1 MLMLAPTLA
10 VGENASMSQRAMPFI
25 FLNMAGEMAYILEQR
40 LIVSLFKRKN
50 RVGGYTQRVSQQR
63 CRQVLSDVLRVVF
76 NDKFLTK
83 LFDPQEQYS
92 RSSLRQYFEKM
103 AHSSVMRLNE
113 SSMDRLFDMMTMTV
127 KYQMLSVDEPR
138 YLINITVNH
147 LNGVRQIINYNPEL
161 VGSVN
166 YAHELLMNAFKE
178 TQTWEMS
185 LIRNALLNHF
195 QDLHIRVSQMMR
207 IGLQTDDGRFFL
219 LGNDVTMPYGS
230 VPPGSLRYYEK
241 GQLSRI
247 ATFVLNENYQIAS
260 YPYSSFMDNAKR
272 CTVLGDNIFHGDH
285 GPVGEEAQPD
295 DAGKGTSDAD
305 EMVLLSKLI
314 NRSEATGDGDNF
326 VLNLFENNSDNE
338 ETKAG
343 ASQDEKRKKST
354 KIKSTTSGQSETSS
368 TGKVNVLKPK
378 SLADKM
384 QEMDIKSNKPTA
396 TRSRGEQMLQM
407 MDEPKASTVNSQ
419 RSGRS
424 RSGSRKSL
432 RNRAPSATRKS

>member
-1 MLMLAPTLA
+1 
-10 VGENASMSQRAMPFI
+10 MSQRAMPFI

-166 YAHELLMNAFKE
+166 YAHEL
-178 TQTWEMS
+178 
-185 LIRNALLNHF
+185 
-195 QDLHIRVSQMMR
+195 
-207 IGLQTDDGRFFL
+207 
-219 LGNDVTMPYGS
+219 VTIE
-230 VPPGSLRYYEK
+230 R
-241 GQLSRI
+241 
-247 ATFVLNENYQIAS
+247 
-260 YPYSSFMDNAKR
+260 
-272 CTVLGDNIFHGDH
+272 
-285 GPVGEEAQPD
+285 
-295 DAGKGTSDAD
+295 
-305 EMVLLSKLI
+305 
-314 NRSEATGDGDNF
+314 
-326 VLNLFENNSDNE
+326 
-338 ETKAG
+338 
-343 ASQDEKRKKST
+343 
-354 KIKSTTSGQSETSS
+354 
-368 TGKVNVLKPK
+368 
-378 SLADKM
+378 
-384 QEMDIKSNKPTA
+384 
-396 TRSRGEQMLQM
+396 RG
-407 MDEPKASTVNSQ
+407 
-419 RSGRS
+419 
-424 RSGSRKSL
+424 
-432 RNRAPSATRKS
+432 